1 MQPSPPRAQKPV
13 AAAPPAA
20 ASALDGGD
28 DLIRSGLAEAERV
41 LTRAQRDALANAP
54 RAVVAGAALTAAED
68 RANAQ
73 GPFAGRL
80 PISPNITF

>member
-13 AAAPPAA
+13 AAATPAA
-20 ASALDGGD
+20 APALDGGD

-41 LTRAQRDALANAP
+41 LTQAQRDALANAP
-54 RAVVAGAALTAAED
+54 RAVVAGVALTAAED

-80 PISPNITF
+80 PIGPNITF